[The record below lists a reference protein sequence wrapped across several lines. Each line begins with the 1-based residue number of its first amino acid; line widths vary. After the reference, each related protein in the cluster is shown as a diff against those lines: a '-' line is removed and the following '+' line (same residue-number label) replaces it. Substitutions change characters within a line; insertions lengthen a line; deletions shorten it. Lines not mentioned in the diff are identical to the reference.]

1 MACLL
6 TAWWCWLYSTYLSN
20 HLHLMFK
27 KWFCKKFLFCLVHYR
42 PKIYYQVAQCEGIS
56 IVLCT
61 LWMKQGELC
70 TNKPRKK
77 IYCCKYYFFSLEW
90 GRTTVNV
97 KNSLYLYQTLS
108 ATVVSHYSFV
118 SQNVP
123 LFIISKFVNTYLNH
137 DVFVWCKWVSKVCDF
152 LYITISIYGKH
163 LFEIKFQI

>member
-77 IYCCKYYFFSLEW
+77 IYCCKYYFFFFGVGQNSSECKEYFVLVPNTFSNSSFTLFFCLTKCSSPHHIKIYQYIPKLW
-90 GRTTVNV
+90 SFLFGVN
-97 KNSLYLYQTLS
+97 
-108 ATVVSHYSFV
+108 
-118 SQNVP
+118 
-123 LFIISKFVNTYLNH
+123 
-137 DVFVWCKWVSKVCDF
+137 
-152 LYITISIYGKH
+152 
-163 LFEIKFQI
+163 E